1 MHSIEITKLVKRLY
15 DQHNNYREVAR
26 LMGLPLTTVH
36 RLANKDTGILKARRG
51 PKFKLSD
58 RDTRK
63 IKRVVNSCANQGQRC
78 SSRTVQV
85 EANLHHVSPRTVRY
99 YLNRIGFVYKKVA
112 KEIIHTD
119 EHKKT
124 RMALCRE
131 WVETSVDWKSV
142 IFTDEKRFTLD
153 GPDSWSTY
161 MDPARKMV
169 RDRVRCGG
177 GGLMFWGMISSS
189 GLLWIKFLDGKVD
202 SSKYIEVLREAK
214 GILDDKF
221 GDGNY
226 ILQQDNCPIHT
237 SAKTRQWLQDANMHV
252 LKWPA
257 KSPDLNIIENIWN
270 YMSCKVYEKKVKFA
284 SRNELKNEI
293 EKIVRKINEKDRKYV
308 ENLYASIPKRL
319 LSVIDK
325 KGAIIDY

>member
-26 LMGLPLTTVH
+26 LMGLPPTTVH

-63 IKRVVNSCANQGQRC
+63 IKRAVNSCANQGQRC
-78 SSRTVQV
+78 SSRTVQL

-142 IFTDEKRFTLD
+142 IFLGMRSDSLWTGLIA
-153 GPDSWSTY
+153 GPPT
-161 MDPARKMV
+161 
-169 RDRVRCGG
+169 
-177 GGLMFWGMISSS
+177 
-189 GLLWIKFLDGKVD
+189 WIQPERWFETASVAV
-202 SSKYIEVLREAK
+202 EVASC
-214 GILDDKF
+214 F
-221 GDGNY
+221 G
-226 ILQQDNCPIHT
+226 
-237 SAKTRQWLQDANMHV
+237 V
-252 LKWPA
+252 
-257 KSPDLNIIENIWN
+257 
-270 YMSCKVYEKKVKFA
+270 
-284 SRNELKNEI
+284 
-293 EKIVRKINEKDRKYV
+293 
-308 ENLYASIPKRL
+308 
-319 LSVIDK
+319 
-325 KGAIIDY
+325 